1 MNRFDFIIVGA
12 GSAGCVIANR
22 LSELANKTVL
32 LLEAG
37 SKDSNP
43 MIHAPVGVASVVGNP
58 TTDWMLESE
67 PEQCLNHRKIP
78 WPRGKVLGGSSA
90 INAMIYIRGIE
101 QDYEKWERSGCHGW
115 GWNDVLPYFL
125 KSENSN
131 RENSAYHGQ
140 AGPLRVCK
148 PTISNPI
155 TEAFINAGREL
166 SLPINDDFNGEQQI
180 GLGLYDSTRWRG
192 RRQSSAVA
200 FLRPV
205 RKRKNLI
212 VRTDCVVKRVIVK
225 DGRATGIQATDKGK
239 VVDYHANAE
248 VILAAGAIGS
258 PSLLLASGV
267 GCPEK
272 LAKAGIKLTAENRE
286 VGQNLQDHLNI
297 ALGYTLSGRNS
308 ALKWTPWY
316 RRLLAA
322 SLWLA
327 GGKGFAGEL
336 PIPAGGFLTSCSDL
350 NAADIQLHLTMAL
363 PSLTGAPYPTDEGIL
378 LHACDLTPESR
389 GHVQLNSQDPE
400 GPPLIVPNYLATER
414 DRVTMRNAVKQV
426 RSIMATSAM
435 GVLSPQEVGPSIGA
449 ETDDDIDSYIRN
461 NARSIYHPVGTC
473 RMGSEKS
480 AVVDT
485 FLKVNGIDA
494 LRVAD
499 ASIMPTIIRGNTNA
513 PVMMIAERAAD
524 FVKRAHAK

>member
-1 MNRFDFIIVGA
+1 
-12 GSAGCVIANR
+12 
-22 LSELANKTVL
+22 
-32 LLEAG
+32 
-37 SKDSNP
+37 

-115 GWNDVLPYFL
+115 GWNEVLPYFL

>member
-1 MNRFDFIIVGA
+1 
-12 GSAGCVIANR
+12 
-22 LSELANKTVL
+22 
-32 LLEAG
+32 LEAG

-115 GWNDVLPYFL
+115 GWNEVLPYFL